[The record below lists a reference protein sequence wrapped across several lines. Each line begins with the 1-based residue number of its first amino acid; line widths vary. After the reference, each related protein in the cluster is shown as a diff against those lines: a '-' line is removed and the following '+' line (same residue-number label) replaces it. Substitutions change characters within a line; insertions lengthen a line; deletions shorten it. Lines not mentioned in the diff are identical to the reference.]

1 MTPSETLGILNQPLS
16 CQIYPLLW
24 RAVVRKITMNYW
36 KINEMAIGARSMREE
51 HATLMSRSGGSLR
64 GIPGVLAL
72 SPLLP

>member
-1 MTPSETLGILNQPLS
+1 MTLSETLGILNRPLL

-36 KINEMAIGARSMREE
+36 KINEITLGAQSVREV
-51 HATLMSRSGGSLR
+51 HTTLMSRSSGSLR

-72 SPLLP
+72 SPLLA